1 MPLERPRGGVAGS
14 GAGRSPVLFLPTP
27 ASRKARGVRVRG
39 GEQEQVQRM
48 VAALL
53 SLAEPPEPDHAADAL
68 AVAIYHANGAPVREA
83 IAA

>member
-1 MPLERPRGGVAGS
+1 MLAAGQ
-14 GAGRSPVLFLPTP
+14 AGLPCSSFLPP
-27 ASRKARGVRVRG
+27 QAVKHGGVRVRA

-68 AVAIYHANGAPVREA
+68 AVAVCHALCPPLLRVTG
-83 IAA
+83 